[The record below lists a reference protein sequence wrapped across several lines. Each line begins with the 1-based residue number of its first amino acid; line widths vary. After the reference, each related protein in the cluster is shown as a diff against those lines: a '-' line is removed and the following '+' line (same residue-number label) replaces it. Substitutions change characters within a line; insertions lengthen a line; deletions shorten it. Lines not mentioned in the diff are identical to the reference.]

1 MVKVPNVLSRRLNQI
16 RSNLLEGLGIE
27 VTIIRAELQ
36 LAETVAK
43 PIPPI

>member
-36 LAETVAK
+36 LAETEAK